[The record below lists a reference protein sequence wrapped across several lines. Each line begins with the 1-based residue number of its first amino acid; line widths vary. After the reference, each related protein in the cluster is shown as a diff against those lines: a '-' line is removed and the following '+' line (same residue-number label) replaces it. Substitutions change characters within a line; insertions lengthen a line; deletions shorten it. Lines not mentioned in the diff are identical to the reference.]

1 MNIVKIKRPLNFL
14 TPDIMRFSLKLLTAI
29 ISILTFIND
38 SFAFRPVIRDELS
51 NLSVRAVAEDARG
64 CIWIA
69 TANGL
74 CKRYGNEYRIYF
86 GNISDETTVPSN
98 AITNLYKDHDGALF
112 VATDIGI
119 VSLDDG
125 SRIFKRYQPDSE
137 QKNFAVYGFIE
148 FAGRLFCYGEHGL
161 YEISKAAGTL
171 THRVK
176 TEGQQITSATVGPD
190 KKLWL
195 SNGNAFTAVDSTMK
209 IASRMGFD
217 PSDRVNTMTTFGN
230 RILLGTQH
238 GISELDP
245 VTQGVTQTVL
255 TRKAEVNRIL
265 QIAPN
270 VLLLATGNI
279 GVIAYDRATG
289 KTGHAYGNIDFSG
302 LGSTEINNIYR
313 DRNNNIWV
321 STFDRG
327 EFVMSGQHGLFN
339 ADRLRTDALR
349 DNFVTRATTD
359 SYGNLWTGTRAHG
372 IAVLPKNSTKPIYL
386 NSSNV
391 PELRAYLHDFVQELS
406 FDSEGRLWAGY
417 NNYIIVCRPKY
428 NAEGIPTGIEMLKTF
443 PFFVD
448 AVSISEDSLGRVWVG
463 TGSNGLFIFDKEL
476 NTIRTITTPLVKQN
490 NITRSIPYDSQHM
503 LISAFSDNLYLVDI
517 NTFSLQT
524 FHVSDTRASQN
535 AIDLLIDKGKNIWIG
550 TYRHGL
556 FRVDAKTKL
565 AKPCLPDDTYADIVA
580 LAVGASGDI
589 WGSSSYGIY
598 RFSPDGK
605 LRNMFTRSNGLG
617 GNQFHEK
624 CVTTL
629 PDGSIIFGGN
639 SGIDQIA
646 PSLNKEDPIGT
657 RIPLMLRNFSI
668 VSDSEN
674 KIVDQMGDR
683 DISDVSNISLAHND
697 NSIIIDFFGAD
708 YTPSSN
714 IEYAYKLGGLDK
726 DFIFSDS
733 HTRASYSNLD
743 PGEYSFYVKARRKG
757 HDWQEPVKLMDIKVK
772 PNPWFSVPARI
783 TYIIIFLTFI
793 IFANWF
799 YLHYKLI
806 KQKFSLSEERMRHE
820 KEIQK
825 NRVQFFTNISHEL
838 RTPLT
843 LICGPAK
850 QLSSNHRNMTPEQID
865 QSLGFINGNI
875 ERLLTLID
883 QLLSFRRV
891 NTETLPLKVSHSD
904 LSSQLKSLAL
914 LYGEYASEH
923 NLEIKLEIPEDGS
936 ASNLTY
942 DTDKVEK
949 IVSNLMV
956 NAVKYSKEKGTI
968 HMDLEILDHPD
979 ISGLDPSLTYASI
992 TIADEGK
999 GVDDED
1005 LPKIF
1010 LPFKRILK
1018 LDNAKTEGYG
1028 IGLNFVKHL
1037 VKEHRGI
1044 LRTSRNEKGGM
1055 TFTIILPVS
1064 ESAFQSSEF
1073 MELEAQV
1080 RQSDGSVTHDI
1091 PENKVEKPSGVAD
1104 DIDDL
1109 EDDEAINEEILI
1121 SDEDED
1127 EQTLPKLLVV
1137 EDNESLNTFIASL
1150 FADKYS
1156 VLQAY
1161 DGSTGLQIAM
1171 EETPDIIISDIKM
1184 PGDID
1189 GYTLCR
1195 EIKQNPST
1203 CHLPVVLL
1211 TAKTLDE
1218 NKIHGYECGADAYLC
1233 KPFSPDVLVAC
1244 INNLAA
1250 KRQQNASLVLA
1261 NAGHTD
1267 GETPIVSNVEQDL
1280 SPLDKRFLEKLYAYL
1295 ESNLDNSELN
1305 VNMLGREL
1313 GFSRTNFYRKV
1324 KALTGVSPTDLLRVY
1339 RLNRAAELLLTREF
1353 TVGEVADKIGFVSQS
1368 HFSSLFRKHFGVSP
1382 RAYVAGHFPQ
1392 YNPN

>member
-1 MNIVKIKRPLNFL
+1 MKL
-14 TPDIMRFSLKLLTAI
+14 SLKLLTAI
-29 ISILTFIND
+29 IVIFTFFAD
-38 SFAFRPVIRDELS
+38 SMAYRPVTRDELS
-51 NLSVRAVAEDARG
+51 NLSVRAVTEDARG

-86 GNISDETTVPSN
+86 GNLTDDTTVPSN
-98 AITNLYKDHDGALF
+98 AITDLFKDREGTLF

-119 VSLDDG
+119 VGLDDG
-125 SRIFKRYQPDSE
+125 SRIFRRYTPDSE
-137 QKNFAVYGFIE
+137 QKHFAAYGFIE
-148 FAGRLFCYGEHGL
+148 YAGRLFCYGDDGL
-161 YEISKAAGTL
+161 YEISKADGTL

-190 KKLWL
+190 RKLWL
-195 SNGNAFTAVDSTMK
+195 SNGTALTAVDSTLK

-217 PSDRVNTMTTFGN
+217 PSDRVNTMTTVGN

-245 VTQGVTQTVL
+245 VSQGVTPTVL

-265 QIAPN
+265 RIAPN
-270 VLLLATGNI
+270 ILLLATGNI

-289 KTGHAYGNIDFSG
+289 NTSHAYGNIDFSS
-302 LGSTEINNIYR
+302 LGSTEIKNIYR

-339 ADRLRTDALR
+339 ADRVRTDALR
-349 DNFVTRATTD
+349 DDFVTRATTD

-372 IAVLPKNSTKPIYL
+372 IAVLPANSARPVYL

-391 PELRAYLHDFVQELS
+391 PDLRAYLHDFVQELA

-428 NAEGIPTGIEMLKTF
+428 NAAGNPTGIEVIKTF

-448 AVSISEDSLGRVWVG
+448 AVSFAEDPYKRVWVG
-463 TGSNGLFIFDKEL
+463 TGNNGLFIFDREL
-476 NTIRTITTPLVKQN
+476 NTIRNITTPLVKQN

-524 FHVSDTRASQN
+524 FHVSDTRAAQN
-535 AIDLLIDKGKNIWIG
+535 AIDLLLDEGKNLWIG

-556 FRVDAKTKL
+556 FRVDAKTKQ
-565 AKPCLPDDTYADIVA
+565 AMPCLPDDTYADIVA

-598 RFSPDGK
+598 RFTPDGK

-629 PDGSIIFGGN
+629 ADGSIIFGGN
-639 SGIDQIA
+639 SGIDQVA
-646 PSLNKEDPIGT
+646 PSLNRVDPIGT
-657 RIPLMLRNFSI
+657 KIPLMLRNFSI
-668 VSDSEN
+668 MSDREN
-674 KIVDQMGDR
+674 RIVDQIGDR
-683 DISDVSNISLAHND
+683 DISDVSNITLAHND

-714 IEYAYKLGGLDK
+714 IEYAYQLEGLDK

-757 HDWQEPVKLMDIKVK
+757 HEWQQPVKLMDIKVK

-783 TYIIIFLTFI
+783 AYILIFLSII

-820 KEIQK
+820 KEVQK

-850 QLSSNHRNMTPEQID
+850 QLSKSHRDMTPEQID

-891 NTETLPLKVSHSD
+891 NTETLPLKVTHAD
-904 LSSQLKSLAL
+904 LSAQLQALAK
-914 LYGEYASEH
+914 LYGGYASEH
-923 NLEIKLEIPEDGS
+923 NLNVELVIPEDAE
-936 ASNLTY
+936 ASDLVY

-956 NAVKYSKEKGTI
+956 NAVKYSKDKGTI
-968 HMDLEILDHPD
+968 HMSLELLDKPAVT
-979 ISGLDPSLTYASI
+979 GLDPNLTYASI

-1005 LPKIF
+1005 IPKIF

-1064 ESAFQSSEF
+1064 EEAFQPSEF
-1073 MELEAQV
+1073 KELEAQV
-1080 RQSDGSVTHDI
+1080 RPSDDSVTRNASEATSET
-1091 PENKVEKPSGVAD
+1091 PAAEAETPVAD
-1104 DIDDL
+1104 TETTVTEADAIVT
-1109 EDDEAINEEILI
+1109 DEETDVIEMEE
-1121 SDEDED
+1121 EE
-1127 EQTLPKLLVV
+1127 EPALPKLLIV
-1137 EDNESLNTFIASL
+1137 EDNEPLNTFIASL
-1150 FADKYS
+1150 FVDSYS
-1156 VLQAY
+1156 VSQAS

-1184 PGDID
+1184 PGEID

-1203 CHLPVVLL
+1203 SHLPVVLL

-1218 NKIHGYECGADAYLC
+1218 NKIYGYECGADAYLC
-1233 KPFSPDVLVAC
+1233 KPFSPDVLIAC
-1244 INNLAA
+1244 VNNLAT
-1250 KRQQNASLVLA
+1250 KRQQTASMVLA
-1261 NAGHTD
+1261 TAGHTAD
-1267 GETPIVSNVEQDL
+1267 GETPIAATQEPDL

-1339 RLNRAAELLLTREF
+1339 RLNRAAELLLSREF
-1353 TVGEVADKIGFVSQS
+1353 TVGEVAEKIGFVSQS

-1382 RAYVAGHFPQ
+1382 RAYVAEHFPQ
-1392 YNPN
+1392 YTPN

>member
-1 MNIVKIKRPLNFL
+1 MKL
-14 TPDIMRFSLKLLTAI
+14 SLKLLLAI
-29 ISILTFIND
+29 ISIWAFIFD
-38 SFAFRPVIRDELS
+38 AIAYRPVIRDELS

-86 GNISDETTVPSN
+86 GNPNDETTVPSN
-98 AITNLYKDHDGALF
+98 AITDLYKDHEGTLF
-112 VATDIGI
+112 VATDIG
-119 VSLDDG
+119 VVGLDDG
-125 SRIFKRYQPDSE
+125 SRIFKRYNSDSE
-137 QKNFAVYGFIE
+137 QKQFATYGFIE

-161 YEISKAAGTL
+161 YEISKKDGTL

-176 TEGQQITSATVGPD
+176 TEGQQITSAAVGPD

-195 SNGNAFTAVDSTMK
+195 SNGTALTAVDSTMK
-209 IASRMGFD
+209 ISSRMAFD
-217 PSDRVNTMTTFGN
+217 PSNRVNTMTTVGN

-245 VTQGVTQTVL
+245 VTQAVTPTVL

-265 QIAPN
+265 RIAPN
-270 VLLLATGNI
+270 ILLLATGNI

-302 LGSTEINNIYR
+302 LGSTEINNIFR

-339 ADRLRTDALR
+339 ADRVRTDALR
-349 DNFVTRATTD
+349 DDFVTRATTD
-359 SYGNLWTGTRAHG
+359 SYGNLWTGTRARG
-372 IAVLPKNSTKPIYL
+372 IAILPKNSSTPVYL
-386 NSSNV
+386 NSSNM
-391 PELRAYLHDFVQELS
+391 PDLKAYLHDFVQELA

-417 NNYIIVCRPKY
+417 NNNIIVCRPKY
-428 NAEGIPTGIEMLKTF
+428 NANGIPTGIDIIKTF

-448 AVSISEDSLGRVWVG
+448 AVSISEDPLGRVWVG

-476 NTIRTITTPLVKQN
+476 NTIRNITTPLVKHN
-490 NITRSIPYDSQHM
+490 NITRSIPYDNQHM

-517 NTFSLQT
+517 YTFSLQT
-524 FHVSDTRASQN
+524 FHVSDPRAAQN
-535 AIDLLIDKGKNIWIG
+535 AIDLLIDKGKNLWIG

-556 FRVDAKTKL
+556 FRVDAKTKQ
-565 AKPCLPDDTYADIVA
+565 AKPCLPDDTYTDIVA

-598 RFSPDGK
+598 RFTPDGK
-605 LRNMFTRSNGLG
+605 LRNMFTRANGLG

-629 PDGSIIFGGN
+629 ADGSLIFGGN
-639 SGIDQIA
+639 SGIDQVA
-646 PSLNKEDPIGT
+646 PSLNRADPIGT
-657 RIPLMLRNFSI
+657 KIPLMLRNFSI
-668 VSDSEN
+668 TSDKEN
-674 KIVDQMGDR
+674 KLMKQIGDR
-683 DISDVSNISLAHND
+683 DISDVSNITLAHND
-697 NSIIIDFFGAD
+697 NSIIIDFFGSD

-714 IEYAYKLGGLDK
+714 IEYAYQLEGLDQ
-726 DFIFSDS
+726 DFIYSDS

-743 PGEYSFYVKARRKG
+743 PGDYSFYVKARRKG
-757 HDWQEPVKLMDIKVK
+757 HEWQEPVKLMDITVK
-772 PNPWFSVPARI
+772 PNPWFSIPARI
-783 TYIIIFLTFI
+783 IYIIIFLAFTF
-793 IFANWF
+793 FANWF

-850 QLSSNHRNMTPEQID
+850 QLSSGHRNMTPEQID

-891 NTETLPLKVSHSD
+891 NTETLPLKVSKAD
-904 LSSQLKSLAL
+904 LSAQLKSLSD
-914 LYGEYASEH
+914 LYGEFASEH
-923 NLEIKLEIPEDGS
+923 NLEVELDIPADDR

-956 NAVKYSKEKGTI
+956 NAVKYSKDKGTI
-968 HMDLEILDHPD
+968 RMALEILDHPTE
-979 ISGLDPSLTYASI
+979 SGLDPALSYAVI

-999 GVDDED
+999 GIDDED
-1005 LPKIF
+1005 IPKIF

-1037 VKEHRGI
+1037 VKEHRGV
-1044 LRTSRNEKGGM
+1044 LRTARNEKGGM

-1064 ESAFQSSEF
+1064 EEAFQTSEF
-1073 MELEAQV
+1073 KELEAQV
-1080 RQSDGSVTHDI
+1080 RPSDGSVTHDAT
-1091 PENKVEKPSGVAD
+1091 EKKEGNETDNLTEASTEVQEPGEEGIHSDEPTDGE
-1104 DIDDL
+1104 
-1109 EDDEAINEEILI
+1109 EDAEE
-1121 SDEDED
+1121 DMEDED
-1127 EQTLPKLLVV
+1127 IEEEEVQALPKLLVV

-1150 FADKYS
+1150 FADSYS
-1156 VLQAY
+1156 VSQAS
-1161 DGSTGLQIAM
+1161 DGASGLKIAL

-1184 PGDID
+1184 PGDVD
-1189 GYTLCR
+1189 GYALCR
-1195 EIKQNPST
+1195 EIKENPATS
-1203 CHLPVVLL
+1203 HLPVVLL
-1211 TAKTLDE
+1211 TAKTLDA
-1218 NKIHGYECGADAYLC
+1218 NKIHGYECGADAYMC
-1233 KPFSPDVLVAC
+1233 KPFSPDVLIAC

-1250 KRQQNASLVLA
+1250 KQQQNASMVLA

-1267 GETPIVSNVEQDL
+1267 GDTPIVANPEQDL

-1295 ESNLDNSELN
+1295 ESNLDNCELN

-1339 RLNRAAELLLTREF
+1339 RLNRAAELLLSREF
-1353 TVGEVADKIGFVSQS
+1353 TVGEVAEKIGFVSQS

-1382 RAYVAGHFPQ
+1382 RAYVSEHFPQ